1 MPGLRRF
8 EEQEQ
13 VGPSAEDQGADR
25 QLAAWLL
32 PRIAWQRRLLE
43 LSRTA
48 ERALQPANSLQP
60 AVTGPPAGASITPL
74 DHRRSSS
81 GHSRSGVTAAFERVV
96 RVLGLSH
103 PEHHDKQAA

>member
-1 MPGLRRF
+1 MPGLRRV
-8 EEQEQ
+8 EQQEQ
-13 VGPSAEDQGADR
+13 VGPPAGDQDADR

-43 LSRTA
+43 LSRSA
-48 ERALQPANSLQP
+48 ERALQPANSLAP
-60 AVTGPPAGASITPL
+60 AMTGTSGASITPL
-74 DHRRSSS
+74 DRRRSSF

-103 PEHHDKQAA
+103 PAPHEKQAA